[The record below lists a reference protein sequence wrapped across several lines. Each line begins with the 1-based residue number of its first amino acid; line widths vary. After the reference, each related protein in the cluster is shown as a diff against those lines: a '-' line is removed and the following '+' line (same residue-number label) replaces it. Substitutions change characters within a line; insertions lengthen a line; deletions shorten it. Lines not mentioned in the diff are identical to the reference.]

1 MTSTQ
6 ATRVPR
12 VAQALAGVAAGRRH
26 IVRAA
31 VIARQ
36 LDEIAPGTVRVR
48 IVPVWTDRDG
58 TGRVRT
64 WVALDDALGAAAG
77 TREQHRAAHGLI
89 TRMHPGADWTRPHTY
104 DVRTGDLTVD
114 EPCAPA
120 ELTAEAAR

>member
-1 MTSTQ
+1 VNSTQ

-12 VAQALAGVAAGRRH
+12 VAQAIAGAAAGRRH

-31 VIARQ
+31 IIGRQ
-36 LDEIAPGTVRVR
+36 LEQITPGIVRVR

-64 WVALDDALGAAAG
+64 WVALDDALGAVAG

-89 TRMHPGADWTRPHTY
+89 TRMHPGADWTRAHTY
-104 DVRTGDLTVD
+104 DARTGELTLD
-114 EPCAPA
+114 QSCAPA
-120 ELTAEAAR
+120 ELTAEAI

>member
-1 MTSTQ
+1 VNSTQ

-12 VAQALAGVAAGRRH
+12 VAQAIAGAAAGRRH

-31 VIARQ
+31 IIGRQ
-36 LDEIAPGTVRVR
+36 LEQITPGIVRVR

-64 WVALDDALGAAAG
+64 WVALDDALGAVAG

-89 TRMHPGADWTRPHTY
+89 TRMYPGADWTRAHTY
-104 DVRTGDLTVD
+104 DARTGELTLD
-114 EPCAPA
+114 QSCAPA
-120 ELTAEAAR
+120 ELTAEAI